1 MELQGIS
8 AVTGERLTRAD
19 QANRE
24 TPVASERPIPQAALR
39 YATEV
44 EILRVWIAEKKHPC
58 SLKVGMYRETTNVP
72 EERAW
77 GTILADA
84 ARHVANALE
93 SGYGANATESLRMI
107 RDAFNKEIEAPSSI
121 AEGDFSKRH

>member
-84 ARHVANALE
+84 ARHVAMHWSQVTALTQRNLC
-93 SGYGANATESLRMI
+93 G
-107 RDAFNKEIEAPSSI
+107 
-121 AEGDFSKRH
+121 

>member
-44 EILRVWIAEKKHPC
+44 EILRV
-58 SLKVGMYRETTNVP
+58 
-72 EERAW
+72 
-77 GTILADA
+77 
-84 ARHVANALE
+84 
-93 SGYGANATESLRMI
+93 
-107 RDAFNKEIEAPSSI
+107 
-121 AEGDFSKRH
+121 